1 MTFLSVA
8 WQEIAVQQ
16 AMLRRSKTMKLQP
29 APSRLRRQAFPES
42 LVLGLAPSVLALL
55 VVSAILCGK
64 NLSAQA
70 HAPQGTTPA
79 QQQQTT
85 AQPRHRAAAHARAD
99 SVQAHPASEAIT
111 AQPPALPAPIW
122 LASQPNQAR
131 VSWDSHGLEIE
142 AFNSSLNQILHQVAA
157 DTGAKLEGL
166 RQDQRIFGSYGPGP
180 WSDVLWKL
188 LEGSGYNVLMIGGR
202 DTDALLEV
210 VLSARSPASPH
221 AATNNLNRS
230 NSEDDDADP
239 PPEPPRP
246 SPMKTPF
253 GNGDSGSPETQQ
265 QIMQDILERQQKID
279 QQQQKQDQ
287 QNNPQQ

>member
-1 MTFLSVA
+1 MRL
-8 WQEIAVQQ
+8 
-16 AMLRRSKTMKLQP
+16 LPKTMNP
-29 APSRLRRQAFPES
+29 HRAPSRFRRP
-42 LVLGLAPSVLALL
+42 GLLETILLELALAVLALL
-55 VVSAILCGK
+55 VVSAILSGK
-64 NLSAQA
+64 DLSAQT
-70 HAPQGTTPA
+70 HAPQGTKPA
-79 QQQQTT
+79 QGQNP
-85 AQPRHRAAAHARAD
+85 AQPAL
-99 SVQAHPASEAIT
+99 PASEAIT

-131 VSWDSHGLEIE
+131 VNWDSHGLEIE

-166 RQDQRIFGSYGPGP
+166 TRDQRVFGSYGPGP

-188 LEGSGYNVLMIGGR
+188 LEGSGYNVLLVGGR
-202 DTDALLEV
+202 DADAPCEI
-210 VLSARSPASPH
+210 VLSTRSPASRQT
-221 AATNNLNRS
+221 AANNLNPS
-230 NSEDDDADP
+230 NSEGADP

-246 SPMKTPF
+246 PPMKTPF

-279 QQQQKQDQ
+279 QQQQKQ